1 MANKI
6 LIPAM
11 VARKFPAVDVEYSD
25 GRKLKLPII
34 FNGNG
39 VDADKFAIPKASL
52 VCLYF
57 RANSHV

>member
-11 VARKFPAVDVEYSD
+11 VARKFPVMDVTYSD

-39 VDADKFAIPKASL
+39 VDAEKLTVPKASL
-52 VCLYF
+52 VCLSF
-57 RANSHV
+57 KANSQV